1 MVSTASTNA
10 LPMNCPWRNKLSPS
24 PRPRRGVH
32 IVKVCPVD
40 NIYLLCYTAT
50 CLSSIAGAG
59 YSSPFPSHQG
69 VHTRWFGRAL
79 EWHSRGQRF
88 DPAYLH
94 QAKGSHS
101 HLCESFAIL
110 SNDCKNLRGR
120 TPKTRIPGLC
130 FMHRLFMPFFGKP
143 PTKKEATMRK
153 DYLKNYLKAACKG
166 RAHRKISQELEHTLG
181 LIGTQLRELVNRLRK
196 ERIPIASDS
205 YGYFYA
211 STAGEVYETIR
222 FLQRIDAGL

>member
-79 EWHSRGQRF
+79 AWHARGQRF
-88 DPAYLH
+88 DPAILH
-94 QAKGSHS
+94 QKSTVLRLKYGAF
-101 HLCESFAIL
+101 LFAFL
-110 SNDCKNLRGR
+110 EVASR
-120 TPKTRIPGLC
+120 
-130 FMHRLFMPFFGKP
+130 
-143 PTKKEATMRK
+143 
-153 DYLKNYLKAACKG
+153 
-166 RAHRKISQELEHTLG
+166 ISQMPDFAGAWTATPNSCYFVAFENACSMSDCFAGGRITPP
-181 LIGTQLRELVNRLRK
+181 QCK
-196 ERIPIASDS
+196 E
-205 YGYFYA
+205 
-211 STAGEVYETIR
+211 
-222 FLQRIDAGL
+222 

>member
-94 QAKGSHS
+94 Q
-101 HLCESFAIL
+101 
-110 SNDCKNLRGR
+110 
-120 TPKTRIPGLC
+120 
-130 FMHRLFMPFFGKP
+130 
-143 PTKKEATMRK
+143 KEAEPIGFCLFFANGVGNLSDMWYTK
-153 DYLKNYLKAACKG
+153 PKG
-166 RAHRKISQELEHTLG
+166 GAW
-181 LIGTQLRELVNRLRK
+181 
-196 ERIPIASDS
+196 ERHFKRSRVRR
-205 YGYFYA
+205 GVFCLTVM
-211 STAGEVYETIR
+211 TAE
-222 FLQRIDAGL
+222 

>member
-79 EWHSRGQRF
+79 AWHARGQRF
-88 DPAYLH
+88 DPAILH
-94 QAKGSHS
+94 QKSTVLRRKYGAFLFLSCKKWGLH
-101 HLCESFAIL
+101 CFACTFSDVLQAVQCSPRVIGA
-110 SNDCKNLRGR
+110 SAGQR
-120 TPKTRIPGLC
+120 
-130 FMHRLFMPFFGKP
+130 MPVQL
-143 PTKKEATMRK
+143 T
-153 DYLKNYLKAACKG
+153 
-166 RAHRKISQELEHTLG
+166 ISS
-181 LIGTQLRELVNRLRK
+181 I
-196 ERIPIASDS
+196 
-205 YGYFYA
+205 
-211 STAGEVYETIR
+211 
-222 FLQRIDAGL
+222 

>member
-94 QAKGSHS
+94 HEKS
-101 HLCESFAIL
+101 CI
-110 SNDCKNLRGR
+110 
-120 TPKTRIPGLC
+120 
-130 FMHRLFMPFFGKP
+130 
-143 PTKKEATMRK
+143 RK
-153 DYLKNYLKAACKG
+153 DAGFFLFPRCFEAAGVSTKRVNKSSRRVLRCSV
-166 RAHRKISQELEHTLG
+166 RRFVCLACRRPDFSRMPDNSPHSPVYRTHDV
-181 LIGTQLRELVNRLRK
+181 IG
-196 ERIPIASDS
+196 
-205 YGYFYA
+205 
-211 STAGEVYETIR
+211 
-222 FLQRIDAGL
+222 

>member
-94 QAKGSHS
+94 QETCFYKASLFFAK
-101 HLCESFAIL
+101 
-110 SNDCKNLRGR
+110 
-120 TPKTRIPGLC
+120 
-130 FMHRLFMPFFGKP
+130 
-143 PTKKEATMRK
+143 
-153 DYLKNYLKAACKG
+153 KG
-166 RAHRKISQELEHTLG
+166 GVR
-181 LIGTQLRELVNRLRK
+181 V
-196 ERIPIASDS
+196 
-205 YGYFYA
+205 YA
-211 STAGEVYETIR
+211 SLLVKLFSMYRVLEQSLTS
-222 FLQRIDAGL
+222 LQSSS

>member
-59 YSSPFPSHQG
+59 YSSPFPSHQR

-79 EWHSRGQRF
+79 EWHSRGSRF
-88 DPAYLH
+88 DPDHLHHKSPVLTLVGAGFFYLYR
-94 QAKGSHS
+94 KRGLSPDEGESSCFLPGHS
-101 HLCESFAIL
+101 
-110 SNDCKNLRGR
+110 GR
-120 TPKTRIPGLC
+120 RSRRMVISTSASR
-130 FMHRLFMPFFGKP
+130 
-143 PTKKEATMRK
+143 AT
-153 DYLKNYLKAACKG
+153 A
-166 RAHRKISQELEHTLG
+166 EPE
-181 LIGTQLRELVNRLRK
+181 
-196 ERIPIASDS
+196 
-205 YGYFYA
+205 
-211 STAGEVYETIR
+211 
-222 FLQRIDAGL
+222 

>member
-94 QAKGSHS
+94 HKKRHPIGCLFFILKVAGFWQARR
-101 HLCESFAIL
+101 IL
-110 SNDCKNLRGR
+110 FLHFLSAQSCLWDW
-120 TPKTRIPGLC
+120 
-130 FMHRLFMPFFGKP
+130 H
-143 PTKKEATMRK
+143 
-153 DYLKNYLKAACKG
+153 
-166 RAHRKISQELEHTLG
+166 
-181 LIGTQLRELVNRLRK
+181 
-196 ERIPIASDS
+196 SDS
-205 YGYFYA
+205 MKVSKWRAALSRRFAARRCTHGGGMGEHDDGTEA
-211 STAGEVYETIR
+211 SKSIADRTGGWSRSADGGVSAG
-222 FLQRIDAGL
+222 

>member
-94 QAKGSHS
+94 QKHS
-101 HLCESFAIL
+101 ISFEIECFFYTFQSVLCWAFSPWTTNGQQTFLISSFL
-110 SNDCKNLRGR
+110 
-120 TPKTRIPGLC
+120 
-130 FMHRLFMPFFGKP
+130 
-143 PTKKEATMRK
+143 
-153 DYLKNYLKAACKG
+153 
-166 RAHRKISQELEHTLG
+166 
-181 LIGTQLRELVNRLRK
+181 LREG
-196 ERIPIASDS
+196 SS
-205 YGYFYA
+205 YGV
-211 STAGEVYETIR
+211 STICWSRQIGSMQQMMTLATTI
-222 FLQRIDAGL
+222 FLSLSIMIPAKY